1 MNCRTIPI
9 QMQEITQV
17 QLNQYG
23 KQMRHEI
30 YRITALFQKQKR
42 SFAYPIRYLNDE
54 ISLPMRRMIT
64 DQAIQFFQLRMIHPE
79 IKHLPYIIC
88 VPKECYTIL
97 PNSDELLL
105 HLGVRRQR
113 RTLSVTL
120 RDANHISNYSSLSIF
135 DSLYIQSDEQGE
147 RAIFMN
153 HQCFLLSK
161 LITYAKHL
169 SSSPCQSSPNS
180 TCAY

>member
-1 MNCRTIPI
+1 MNHRMIPI
-9 QMQEITQV
+9 QMQETTQV

-42 SFAYPIRYLNDE
+42 SFAYPIHYLNDE
-54 ISLPMRRMIT
+54 ISLPMRRMIAA
-64 DQAIQFFQLRMIHPE
+64 QAIWFFQLRMMHPE
-79 IKHLPYIIC
+79 VKHLPYIIC

-120 RDANHISNYSSLSIF
+120 CDATHLANFPSLSIF
-135 DSLYIQSDEQGE
+135 DSLYIQSDEQGD
-147 RAIFMN
+147 RVVFMN

-161 LITYAKHL
+161 LITCAKRH
-169 SSSPCQSSPNS
+169 SSSSCQSSPNS